1 MYRVLFALGGGLLLA
16 GCSSTSDWMNLDS
29 LKPAP
34 ITESVQIESEPA
46 GATATLSTGQSCKTP
61 CAVSVPTDKPFSV
74 TFALAGYQSAS
85 EQVEAVSVDGAMKLN
100 PNPISAELVP
110 APVQPKPAAKKPARK
125 KTSAAKPAAPKPA
138 ATAAAPK
145 PATTAAAPPPAAA
158 PAPAPA
164 ATSSG
169 WPSPPQQQN

>member
-1 MYRVLFALGGGLLLA
+1 MGKMYRVLFALGGGLLLA
-16 GCSSTSDWMNLDS
+16 GCSSTSDWMNLDA

-85 EQVEAVSVDGAMKLN
+85 EQVEAVSVDGTMKLN

-110 APVQPKPAAKKPARK
+110 APVQPKPAKKPAARK
-125 KTSAAKPAAPKPA
+125 KTSAAKPAAKP
-138 ATAAAPK
+138 AAPK

-164 ATSSG
+164 ASSG
-169 WPSPPQQQN
+169 WPSPPPQQQN

>member
-1 MYRVLFALGGGLLLA
+1 MGKMYRVLFALGGGLLLA
-16 GCSSTSDWMNLDS
+16 GCSSTSDWMNLDA

-85 EQVEAVSVDGAMKLN
+85 EQVEAVSVDGTMKLN
-100 PNPISAELVP
+100 PNPVSAELVP
-110 APVQPKPAAKKPARK
+110 APVRPKPAAKKPARK
-125 KTSAAKPAAPKPA
+125 KTSAAKPAPKPAAPKPA
-138 ATAAAPK
+138 ATAAAPA
-145 PATTAAAPPPAAA
+145 PAPAA
-158 PAPAPA
+158 PAPAA
-164 ATSSG
+164 SSG